1 MKPNNKLILI
11 ISALIILTG
20 VIYGG
25 LKEWPGAAPNI
36 TEAGNKPA
44 DIDISE
50 LMASLNI
57 QQLTEPAV
65 PPDFTLM
72 SVAEE
77 QVNLRQQRGKV
88 VLLSFMATW

>member
-1 MKPNNKLILI
+1 MKLNNKLFLI
-11 ISALIILTG
+11 IAAIIIMSG

-25 LKEWPGAAPNI
+25 LQEWPSAAPNI
-36 TEAGNKPA
+36 TEAANKPA

-57 QQLTEPAV
+57 QQLAEPAV

-72 SVAEE
+72 SIAEE
-77 QVNLRQQRGKV
+77 QVNLRKQRGKV
-88 VLLSFMATW
+88 VLLSFWATW

>member
-1 MKPNNKLILI
+1 MKPNNKLFLI
-11 ISALIILTG
+11 IAALIIVTG

-25 LKEWPGAAPNI
+25 LKEWPSAAPNI
-36 TEAGNKPA
+36 TEADNKPA

-57 QQLTEPAV
+57 QQLAEPAV

-72 SVAEE
+72 SIAEE
-77 QVNLRQQRGKV
+77 QINLRKLRGKV
-88 VLLSFMATW
+88 VLLSFWATW